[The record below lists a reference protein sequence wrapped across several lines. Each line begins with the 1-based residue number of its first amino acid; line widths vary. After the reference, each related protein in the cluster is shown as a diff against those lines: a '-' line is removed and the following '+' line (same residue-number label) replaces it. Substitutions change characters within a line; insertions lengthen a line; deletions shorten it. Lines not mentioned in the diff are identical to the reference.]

1 MVIYVCTS
9 HVCLGYEAV
18 SSCSDVLLEPSAVCV
33 ACTDI
38 HVCACSSEA
47 GSAHESVLASSI
59 VPTVSWSCP
68 AHCEWTVC
76 SGIDTYVHTVAQ
88 SCNAR
93 QYCLL
98 DSHSYMMGTYHSP
111 RWTHAVTCHAWHRAV
126 RSLRRLEQQ
135 SIG

>member
-1 MVIYVCTS
+1 MY
-9 HVCLGYEAV
+9 LGYEAV
-18 SSCSDVLLEPSAVCV
+18 SSYNDVLLEPSIVCV

-38 HVCACSSEA
+38 HVCAYSSEA
-47 GSAHESVLASSI
+47 GSACESVLASSI
-59 VPTVSWSCP
+59 V
-68 AHCEWTVC
+68 
-76 SGIDTYVHTVAQ
+76 VHTVAQ

-126 RSLRRLEQQ
+126 ESLRRLERPLIRYEGHAAVE
-135 SIG
+135 SVST